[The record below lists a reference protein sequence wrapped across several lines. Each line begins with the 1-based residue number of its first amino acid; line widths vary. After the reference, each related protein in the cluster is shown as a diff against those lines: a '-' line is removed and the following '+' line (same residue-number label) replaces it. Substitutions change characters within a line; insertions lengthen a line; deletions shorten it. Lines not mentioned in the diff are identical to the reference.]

1 MIEIAL
7 LDRFV
12 TFCGEHE
19 WIGSRSLVFLTPA
32 FNNAFDDLSLQ
43 YLVLLLAGYP
53 LAVIFAKLPSPTLKH
68 AYSCL
73 VGLWMMQN
81 IFLSQWIHSFISA
94 MVTYILVLALPNKI
108 MPKVVFAFLLSYI
121 CGSHIYRM
129 YVDYMG
135 WSLDFTGPQMLLTIK
150 LSAFAYNVADGRIY
164 EKLTA
169 STGNERKDKVNK
181 QRAKVALREVPG
193 PLEYMG
199 YTYCFATILAG
210 PAFEYKEYIATI
222 TGERFRSVSTSN
234 GNGGDANSSTASY
247 TIPPRALPVLSK
259 LATGL
264 LCVVVHQVGGA
275 TYPIDRMVAPETL
288 AMPPLQRYGLMW
300 ICLLCCRMK
309 YYFAW
314 KVADGAA
321 VLCGF
326 GYEGTDDNG
335 KPKWNGVNNMDI
347 IDFETAENMTG
358 NSRAWNKMT
367 QSWLEKYV
375 YTRTNNSL
383 MATYFVSAFWHG
395 FYPGYYLFFMSLPLA
410 QQTLR
415 VARKSISP
423 HFYKNKTV
431 EQVYHYTC
439 IIINSMFINYL
450 VIPFQMLSWERS
462 TAVWGSF
469 HYFPHIAIAVL
480 YILGR
485 FVLKPPMPA
494 KGENGAATMKKEL

>member
-1 MIEIAL
+1 
-7 LDRFV
+7 
-12 TFCGEHE
+12 
-19 WIGSRSLVFLTPA
+19 
-32 FNNAFDDLSLQ
+32 
-43 YLVLLLAGYP
+43 
-53 LAVIFAKLPSPTLKH
+53 
-68 AYSCL
+68 
-73 VGLWMMQN
+73 
-81 IFLSQWIHSFISA
+81 
-94 MVTYILVLALPNKI
+94 
-108 MPKVVFAFLLSYI
+108 
-121 CGSHIYRM
+121 
-129 YVDYMG
+129 
-135 WSLDFTGPQMLLTIK
+135 
-150 LSAFAYNVADGRIY
+150 
-164 EKLTA
+164 
-169 STGNERKDKVNK
+169 
-181 QRAKVALREVPG
+181 
-193 PLEYMG
+193 
-199 YTYCFATILAG
+199 
-210 PAFEYKEYIATI
+210 
-222 TGERFRSVSTSN
+222 
-234 GNGGDANSSTASY
+234 
-247 TIPPRALPVLSK
+247 
-259 LATGL
+259 
-264 LCVVVHQVGGA
+264 
-275 TYPIDRMVAPETL
+275 
-288 AMPPLQRYGLMW
+288 
-300 ICLLCCRMK
+300 
-309 YYFAW
+309 
-314 KVADGAA
+314 
-321 VLCGF
+321 
-326 GYEGTDDNG
+326 
-335 KPKWNGVNNMDI
+335 
-347 IDFETAENMTG
+347 MTG